1 MSKSIKKNGK
11 QSKQSK
17 QGKQGKQGKQ
27 SKQSK
32 QGKQSKQIK
41 QTKSAK
47 KCNNFCQND
56 YAAELYKHN
65 PSNYETK
72 TRQRIIDNQVCK
84 KVFCD
89 EDCKGPAYQFHGNT
103 LFQSIFRNKLNKGF
117 IDEYS
122 AKEVEMLKKRGAL
135 SGCAN
140 PMKSTNPLQPYN
152 NYDIFHK

>member
-1 MSKSIKKNGK
+1 MSKSVKKKGK
-11 QSKQSK
+11 QDK
-17 QGKQGKQGKQ
+17 QGKPVKKDKSVKKG
-27 SKQSK
+27 
-32 QGKQSKQIK
+32 
-41 QTKSAK
+41 KSAKKDKLSSPKK

-56 YAAELYKHN
+56 YAAELYKQN

-84 KVFCD
+84 KIFCD

-103 LFQSIFRNKLNKGF
+103 LFQTIFRNKLNKGF

-122 AKEVEMLKKRGAL
+122 PKEVEMLKKRGAL

>member
-1 MSKSIKKNGK
+1 MSKSVKKNGK
-11 QSKQSK
+11 QSKLSK
-17 QGKQGKQGKQ
+17 QGKQGK
-27 SKQSK
+27 
-32 QGKQSKQIK
+32 
-41 QTKSAK
+41 SAKKDKLSSPKK

-89 EDCKGPAYQFHGNT
+89 KDCNGPAYQFHGNA
-103 LFQSIFRNKLNKGF
+103 LFQTIFRNKLNKGF

-122 AKEVEMLKKRGAL
+122 TKEVEMLKKRGAL

-140 PMKSTNPLQPYN
+140 PMKSTNPLQLYN
-152 NYDIFHK
+152 KYDIFHK

>member
-1 MSKSIKKNGK
+1 MLMSKSVKKKGK
-11 QSKQSK
+11 QDK
-17 QGKQGKQGKQ
+17 QGKPVKKDKSVKKG
-27 SKQSK
+27 
-32 QGKQSKQIK
+32 
-41 QTKSAK
+41 KSAKKDKLSSPKK

-56 YAAELYKHN
+56 YAAELYKQN

-84 KVFCD
+84 KIFCD

-103 LFQSIFRNKLNKGF
+103 LFQTIFRNKLNKGF

-122 AKEVEMLKKRGAL
+122 PKEVEMLKKRGAL